1 MSEFKLFG
9 VIFQWQ
15 KTNEEGNESKKSKK
29 GKKQK
34 GSKKSKKSKETKK
47 TKKSNKSKKN
57 KGTKRVSSKRDDDDS
72 DEEFDPY
79 PEDPFSVPK
88 DKSLVLIPF
97 RLLSG
102 DSKCDSVLK
111 WNMKSDSL
119 RLSVRPI

>member
-1 MSEFKLFG
+1 MSELKLFG
-9 VIFQWQ
+9 VIFQWK

-29 GKKQK
+29 GKKRK
-34 GSKKSKKSKETKK
+34 KSKSSKKSKKPK
-47 TKKSNKSKKN
+47 KSKKN
-57 KGTKRVSSKRDDDDS
+57 KGTKRVSSKRDDEGS

-102 DSKCDSVLK
+102 DSACDSVLK

-119 RLSVRPI
+119 RLSVRPT

>member
-9 VIFQWQ
+9 VIFQWK
-15 KTNEEGNESKKSKK
+15 KTNEEGNESKKLKK

-34 GSKKSKKSKETKK
+34 KSKKSKKPKEP
-47 TKKSNKSKKN
+47 KKSKKPKKSMKN
-57 KGTKRVSSKRDDDDS
+57 KGTKRVSSKQDHDDS
-72 DEEFDPY
+72 DEEFDPF

-102 DSKCDSVLK
+102 DSKCDSVLE